1 MKDKIVE
8 KIASSVLADSNKID
22 VGAIIDYENGD
33 LDEEQTIELFQKL
46 IDTGTIMHLQGSY
59 QRMANDLINQGL
71 CHR

>member
-1 MKDKIVE
+1 MKDKMVE
-8 KIASSVLADSNKID
+8 KIASYVLADLNKID
-22 VGAIIDYENGD
+22 VNSIIDYESGD

-46 IDTGTIMHLQGSY
+46 IDTGVIMHLQGSY